1 MNLLIVESPAKAKTI
16 EKYLGSDYKVL
27 ASFGHVRDLPK
38 DELGVEVKE
47 NYKPTYIIVPKAKKI
62 LAEIKSQ
69 AEKAKIL
76 YLATDLDRE
85 GEAISW
91 HLLEALKLKNK
102 DKAKRIVFN
111 EITKSALEKA
121 VKNPREIDLNLVNAQ
136 QARRVLD
143 RLVGYK
149 LSPFLWKKVKAG
161 LSAGRVQSVAV
172 RLVVEREKEI
182 KGFKP
187 EEFWVLGAKL
197 SKKDDELKFIAYL
210 VEKNGKALA
219 KFDINKKSEA
229 DNFVAGLEKATYT
242 VINIEQNESP
252 RKPSAPFTTSTL
264 QMEASR
270 KLGFSPKQTM
280 MLAQQLYES
289 GHITYMR
296 TDSTTFST
304 EAISSIKKIITSQYG
319 EKYLNADTRV
329 YQTKTRNAQEAHEAI
344 RPTHFDKTEVTDDA
358 RGQRLYDLIWKRSV
372 ASQMADAIFT
382 VQKVKIEA
390 KTKDTFIFQ
399 VIGEIMKFDGF
410 IKAYVESS
418 DDEVTVE
425 ENKIPKLTL
434 KEILQ
439 FHELIKDQKFT
450 EPPKRYSEATLVK
463 KLESLGIGRPSTY
476 APTLDTIQERGYVEL
491 IEKKFQPQ
499 EIGTIVTDLLVEH
512 FPKVVDYQF
521 TAKMEDEFDEIAEG
535 KLEWTKAIDEFYQPF
550 SKNLTEKNKEVKKDD
565 IIKPE
570 ELKEKCPECGKILLA
585 RLGRFGKFIACSGYP
600 DCKYSRPFETKAE
613 QKSGKVVGDDGKMET
628 VKQAEEQKCE
638 KCGGKMVLKEGRF
651 GKFLAC
657 ENYPKCKNTK
667 TVVEKTGIK
676 CPDCEKGDVIS
687 RRTKKGRTFW
697 GCSRYPECK
706 YATWQDPADP
716 KKEAEPKA
724 DDSVSEKAKDQAESP
739 EIKN

>member
-27 ASFGHVRDLPK
+27 ASYGHVRDLPA
-38 DELGVEVKE
+38 DRLGVEVKE
-47 NYKPTYIIVPKAKKI
+47 NYSPEYITIPKAKKV

-91 HLLEALKLKNK
+91 HLLESLKLKNK

-111 EITKSALEKA
+111 EITKSALERA

-172 RLVVEREKEI
+172 RLVVEREREI
-182 KGFKP
+182 TGFKP
-187 EEFWVLGAKL
+187 VEFWVLGAKL
-197 SKKDDELKFIAYL
+197 SKKEESLLFFAYL
-210 VEKNGKALA
+210 IEKNGKALS
-219 KFDINKKSEA
+219 KFDIKNKAEA
-229 DNFVAGLEKATYT
+229 EKFISGIEKADYK
-242 VINIEQNESP
+242 VINIEQNDSKRSP
-252 RKPSAPFTTSTL
+252 APPFATSTL

-296 TDSTTFST
+296 TDSTNLST
-304 EAISSIKKIITSQYG
+304 EAIAAIQKVIKSSYG
-319 EKYLNADTRV
+319 DKYLDSVARV
-329 YQTKTRNAQEAHEAI
+329 YQTKTKNAQEAHEAI
-344 RPTHFDKTEVTDDA
+344 RPTHFEATEVTDDA
-358 RGQRLYDLIWKRSV
+358 RGQRLYDLIWKRTV
-372 ASQMADAIFT
+372 ASQMADALFV
-382 VQKVKIEA
+382 VQKVKIEV
-390 KTKDTFIFQ
+390 KTKDSLVFQ
-399 VIGEIMKFDGF
+399 AVGEMMKFDGF
-410 IKAYVESS
+410 MKAYLEGK
-418 DDEVTVE
+418 DDDIIEE
-425 ENKIPKLTL
+425 ENKIPKLSVN
-434 KEILQ
+434 EILQ

-463 KLESLGIGRPSTY
+463 KLEGLGIGRPSTY

-491 IEKKFQPQ
+491 VEKRFQPQ
-499 EIGTIVTDLLVEH
+499 EIGNIVTDVLVEH
-512 FPKVVDYQF
+512 FPTVVDYQF

-550 SKNLTEKNKEVKKDD
+550 AKNLTEKNKEVKKDD

-570 ELKEKCPECGKILLA
+570 ELKEKCPECGKMLLA
-585 RLGRFGKFIACSGYP
+585 RLGRFGKFVACSGYP

-724 DDSVSEKAKDQAESP
+724 DDSTDEEEVKEQTENK
-739 EIKN
+739 